1 MIIRSKVLGAGAN
14 ALGLFPGFTNGKAWE
29 QAWEQAWEHVHVA
42 SRKMFELK
50 VVGLKPYWPYV
61 PLVQALISE
70 VPLQASEVISDN
82 VPPEFLSFALN
93 LD

>member
-29 QAWEQAWEHVHVA
+29 RAWEHVHVA

>member
-1 MIIRSKVLGAGAN
+1 
-14 ALGLFPGFTNGKAWE
+14 
-29 QAWEQAWEHVHVA
+29 VHVA

>member
-29 QAWEQAWEHVHVA
+29 RACEHVHVA